1 MTTVEQAIESAYQA
15 QITHLYNAL
24 SHAVLAANDE
34 PSEINAAEASF
45 KKGLTFAA
53 DIRAR
58 ALAAAQ

>member
-1 MTTVEQAIESAYQA
+1 MTTVEQAIESAYQV

-24 SHAVLAANDE
+24 SHAVLAANGDLN
-34 PSEINAAEASF
+34 EINAAEASF

-58 ALAAAQ
+58 ALAATQ